1 MHVSE
6 LRVPM
11 SVETTS
17 VQLEANPP
25 FTTFWM
31 AVTTSRWVV
40 GRSFA
45 SVADFNWVVL
55 SPWWVV
61 DMSK

>member
-11 SVETTS
+11 SVLATS
-17 VQLEANPP
+17 VIQLEANPP

-40 GRSFA
+40 GRLLA
-45 SVADFNWVVL
+45 AVAGPNWVVF
-55 SPWWVV
+55 S
-61 DMSK
+61 S

>member
-11 SVETTS
+11 SVVATS

-25 FTTFWM
+25 FATFWM

-40 GRSFA
+40 GRLFTA
-45 SVADFNWVVL
+45 VAGSNWVVL
-55 SPWWVV
+55 S
-61 DMSK
+61 S